1 MCLAGNEVKTWKS
14 QRVQWVHQQPDH
26 PNTWATFLNDF
37 NARFLDSQRDQR
49 ARTALESLYMK
60 RGDIDQYIT
69 DFEDLAREARYSV
82 DDLAV
87 QQRFLKGLNE
97 RTVERIMA
105 PPIPATWENLKAK
118 AVEAVSTQNALYN
131 MFAWRDRG
139 GGGGRGGNRGGGQRR
154 TQHLPV
160 DSRLP
165 LGQTPQ
171 YNSTTAPRSY
181 NDRPVPMDIGNTRGN
196 RRGRSDINATETSER
211 SNRPCQP
218 RGNCFNCGIAG
229 HYSRDCRKPKVRAA
243 MGDAQHYDTGGSS
256 ITDWSSTSGT
266 VTQDDPVDGVAKAFA
281 ALSVDQKNELAEKLG
296 VEETQDFQN
305 A

>member
-1 MCLAGNEVKTWKS
+1 MGTPPASFNGTRSQAERFINDLVIYIDLNQNVLNFTSYHARVLFALTCLAGNEVKTWKS
-14 QRVQWVHQQPDH
+14 QRAQWVHQQPDH

-139 GGGGRGGNRGGGQRR
+139 GGGGRGGNRGAGQRCP
-154 TQHLPV
+154 QHLAV
-160 DSRLP
+160 DSHLP

-181 NDRPVPMDIGNTRGN
+181 ND
-196 RRGRSDINATETSER
+196 
-211 SNRPCQP
+211 
-218 RGNCFNCGIAG
+218 
-229 HYSRDCRKPKVRAA
+229 
-243 MGDAQHYDTGGSS
+243 
-256 ITDWSSTSGT
+256 
-266 VTQDDPVDGVAKAFA
+266 
-281 ALSVDQKNELAEKLG
+281 
-296 VEETQDFQN
+296 
-305 A
+305 